1 MIPLVS
7 AERAW
12 SQAMEL
18 KAQLEKE
25 AISYK
30 RQHMVSLPPAQC
42 MMSEELPAS
51 TPAEGGGAH
60 AMPAA
65 AFSEIVTMPF

>member
-1 MIPLVS
+1 MIPLVN

-25 AISYK
+25 NVSYK
-30 RQHMVSLPPAQC
+30 RQHMVRTETHL
-42 MMSEELPAS
+42 L
-51 TPAEGGGAH
+51 G
-60 AMPAA
+60 
-65 AFSEIVTMPF
+65 